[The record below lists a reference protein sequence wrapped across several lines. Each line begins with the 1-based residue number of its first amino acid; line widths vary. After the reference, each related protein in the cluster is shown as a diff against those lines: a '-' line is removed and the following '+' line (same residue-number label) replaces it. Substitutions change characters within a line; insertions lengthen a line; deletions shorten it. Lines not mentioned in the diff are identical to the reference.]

1 MRFNLRQAVATIIL
15 VALLLLPILS
25 VFGGSVDAA
34 TQGGVLDT
42 TWPTTA
48 HDRSVE
54 AIVVAPDGKIWVADN
69 GGTRA
74 YTSAGAVTVSSIW
87 EGVIPYAL
95 AVQTIGTTS
104 YILAGAN
111 GQIYRYSSS
120 GVKDTTFGSGQTG
133 THNVLHVYGT
143 STAQK
148 IFTGAG
154 SDFKRFTANGVL
166 ESTVAM
172 GGSVNAIAT
181 QTVGGVDYILVGGAF
196 GLKRY
201 TTASVLDNSFVSNT
215 TATVNA
221 MKVQSDGK
229 ILTAGTFGL
238 RRYNQ
243 DGSLDSSFP
252 TISTSILSL
261 AIQGDGK
268 IIAGTSTA
276 LLRYS
281 SAGVV
286 ETQFNT
292 NAALNGTFSTS
303 ELAIE
308 STGNIIAGGSSNV
321 TTKRYLR
328 RYSWENVAPGAPLAP
343 TAVAGDGSASITVA
357 AGTGVTPT
365 GYTVY
370 VSGDVS
376 KNCTVT
382 GSSGSCTIS
391 GLVNGTAYTF
401 YAVARNIDAT
411 SIDSPASN
419 LITPADTI
427 APLISSAAVDILGTT
442 LTLTYNEALNSTT
455 AGTVAF
461 TVSAGGTNF
470 AVSSV
475 TVSGSTV
482 QLGLA
487 SVIGQGLTV
496 TVSYAAPA
504 SNSATANLAIQ
515 DSVGNDAVS
524 LTSRAVTNGS
534 TIDTTAPVYS
544 SSSVNSAGTV
554 LTLTYGEALSA
565 TTAPASAFSVVVNG
579 VSVTVNSV
587 TVSGSTVQ
595 LSLGTIVGTGQ
606 SVTVAYVAP
615 AEDTSNANSAIQDA
629 VGNDSVSFAA
639 RAITTNSSTVDL
651 TAPVFSSAA
660 VNTAGTILTLTYNEA
675 LNATTA
681 PASAFSVT
689 VAGVSRAVNS
699 VVVSGSTVQLTLA
712 STVGSGQAVTF
723 AYTAPAADGSTS
735 NSAVQDNAGND
746 AISLTSRSA
755 TNSSTVDQTA
765 PTFSSAAVNTAGTI
779 LTLTYN
785 EALSATTSPANGFV
799 VTVAGVTRTVSSV
812 AVSGSTVQLTLAS
825 AVERGT
831 VVTVAYTSPTPN
843 TSNTNN
849 AIQDTTGNDAIS
861 LSATS
866 VTNNST
872 LDTTAPV
879 LSSAVL
885 AANGTTLTLTYNETL
900 SATTAATTDFSVL
913 VDGVAAT
920 VSSRAISGSTVQ
932 LTLSSAVLGTSI
944 VTVAYAAPTSSNL
957 TTNSAVQD
965 AAGNDAASFTAT
977 SVTNNSTEGPP
988 RLVLAEVLAN
998 GTQMKLTWSETLGST
1013 YPLNTAFTISV
1024 NGSPVTVTGTNTVT
1038 PSNYFTFNLS
1048 QTITSNQSVTV
1059 SYIAPASNTA
1069 TTNNAVQDTAGNDAL
1084 AFTNTAVTNSSTI
1097 VGDTTAPT
1105 LVSASLNTT
1114 GTVLSLSYNE
1124 TLNSTIAPGSSFTV
1138 LVNGVEFSVSSVAV
1152 SSSVVQLTL
1161 GSAVEAGQTVSVS
1174 YVAPT
1179 PNNWPT
1185 NFAIQDMAG
1194 NDAISLS
1201 SQSVIN
1207 NSTAGPDIAP
1217 PTLSSVTAVDT
1228 SVTLQFNET
1237 LKPTPTPAL
1246 SAFTVFVGETP
1257 VTPTAISISGAT
1269 VNLTLPTSV
1278 ISGTEV
1284 RVSYVAPASSSGS
1297 TNAAIQDS
1305 VGNDAISFSGS
1316 TRPTST
1322 VWGWVETFDSATMT
1336 TTSSQCPGGG
1346 SINRSK
1352 RTTLPNGVTYTVA
1365 VTGPYLCI
1373 HDATESLSERGGAAG
1388 MFVATGLVTEPGLK
1402 LTTSNDGCSANVI
1415 CNGRGRLFLTFSQP
1429 VVDPVFSF
1437 AGWGGSASG
1446 VSWSEMQVITP
1457 GITMSKL
1464 SGTNISVSADG
1475 RYVEDNGQT
1484 ISTRCNSSTAGS
1496 SAVCG
1501 SLQLNGT
1508 VTTVEFEVFQ
1518 QTLGGT
1524 GNEDTW
1530 NLTASMAEDFGLVPT
1545 TYETSGVAS
1554 HGVGTL
1560 RLGATV
1566 EADQASTLY
1575 ATTNADSVAR
1585 WTSLAN
1591 NAKKDDGV
1599 ADWINSPTINFGTA
1613 GSTYTTAVSLAGV
1626 ASTANLCGW
1635 IDFNRDE
1642 YFAYSERAC
1651 ATDPSAGATSATLTW
1666 TVPAD
1671 VGAGITYA
1679 RVRLSYDTI
1688 TDAVGKLG
1696 TGEVEDYSLVLPATS
1711 LPAAVNDAST
1721 NGQDVNQLFS
1731 PLTND
1736 QFETNYPA
1744 NNSTLKLCGSGQTPN
1759 TCSVTTL
1766 VIDGQ
1771 GTYTVNADGTITF
1784 NPLPTFTGTATPV
1797 TYQIS
1802 DTQVS
1807 PRTTSATIT
1816 PTVIPR
1822 PTARADTSTD
1832 LLNITQTMNPL
1843 SNDTAGSSDAP
1854 FIATTVRLCGSG
1866 EASPLCTATSVSV
1879 TGGTYAV
1886 SQTTGIIT
1894 FTPTT
1899 NFTGTA
1905 TPVSYQVSDSL
1916 NQVATSTY
1924 TPSVVG
1930 TPTAAN
1936 DTSSG
1941 AWNVNQIISPFANDT
1956 IASGHHLG
1964 SLALCGTSPVETPN
1978 LCSQPTLTTAD
1989 GTYTVNANGTVTF
2002 DPLPTFTGFVTQ
2014 PIRYQAV
2021 DDLSQY
2027 VDATITPYVTP
2038 PSPPTAVADTT
2049 SNLVNVTQTKDVLAN
2064 DTTIDPLITLDAT
2077 SVRLCGNGQVNP
2089 NCTATSVAV
2098 TGGTFTV
2105 NTTTG
2110 VVSFTPSLNWSGTAP
2125 PVSYQVT
2132 DSTNQKV
2139 SSTYTP
2145 TVITALNDVSSGAWN
2160 VNQTISPFSNDVAV
2174 SGHPFGSL
2182 KLCDTTE
2189 TPNNCT
2195 LTSLT
2200 VTGQGTYTVNANG
2213 TVTFD
2218 PLPTFTGTAT
2228 AITYQA
2234 LDDLGQF
2241 VSATITPS
2249 VTPPPGPVAVTDT
2262 SSGFLNTVQTKN
2274 VLANDSTSDP
2284 VITLNATSVRLCGSG
2299 EVNPD
2304 CTATSVVVTGGTY
2317 SVNTTTGVV
2326 SFTPDSNWSGTA
2338 TAVTYQVTDSTS
2350 QTTTATYTPTVYPKP
2365 TASNDISSGAYDTN
2379 QVISPLALDGFSE
2392 SAPAVLSTL
2401 KLCGAN
2407 ELPNA
2412 CTETSLSVSGVGTY
2426 TVNPDGTVTFNPLP
2440 TFKGTAPA
2448 ITYQAADTLG
2458 QFVSATI
2465 TPTVTAPPAPV
2476 ATADTESVLR
2486 GGTATFTTITGT
2498 LGLATGTELQ
2508 TTGDNKTCLYVPS
2521 STTCDTDNVISITGQ
2536 GTYTLNP
2543 ATGVVTFVAV
2553 NNAIAGSQTTVTYRV
2568 TDITGQTATSTLTPV
2583 VPPAPTALVDT
2594 SEGNHDTNQT
2604 LNILAND
2611 SAGDASAPLDASTV
2625 KLCGSNQTPNGCTET
2640 TLVVA
2645 GQGIFTVNADGTV
2658 TFDPLPTFS
2667 GTATAVTYQVA
2678 DSLGQVTSATITPT
2692 VYAPPNAVN
2701 DTSSGNY
2708 DTNQVINPLINDVDG
2723 SGTIDPT
2730 SVKLCAANVV
2740 APSCTSTSLTTAG
2753 EGTYTVNQTT
2763 GVVTFDPLP
2772 SFTGTASPITYQVAD
2787 SLGQTDSATIT
2798 PTVGAP
2804 PLPVAVNDTSV
2815 GAYDTNQL
2823 ISPIFND
2830 TRGATDFPF
2839 VASTLKLCGVSPL
2852 QTPNNCTLTSL
2863 TISGEGT
2870 YTVNADGTVTFDPLP
2885 TFKGNASP
2893 ITYQIADS
2901 LGRIDDAT
2909 ITPEVTPPP
2918 APVATAQTQSVLP
2931 GGTATYTTITGTSG
2945 LATGTGLQTSGV
2957 NATCLIV
2964 PLSSPATCDSDNSV
2978 TITGE
2983 GTFTLNP
2990 TTGVVTY
2997 VASSTITGGTKT
3009 AITYRVTDIT
3019 GQTATSTLTPV
3030 VPPAPVP
3037 VNDTS
3042 IGNYDT
3048 NQTISPLANDTPGD
3062 ASAPL
3067 VASTVKLCGSGQTP
3081 NNCTVTTLVVDGQG
3095 TYTVNANGTVTF
3107 DPLPTYTGTATA
3119 IRYQAADSLG
3129 QIENAT
3135 ITVTVRTPPNAVND
3149 ESSGNYD
3156 TNQVISPLLNDV
3168 DGSGTI
3174 DATTV
3179 KLCASG
3185 QVAPTCTSTS
3195 LTTAGE
3201 GTYTV
3206 NQTTGVVTFDPLPSF
3221 TGTAT
3226 PIAYQ
3231 ISDSFGQTD
3240 SATITPTVGA
3250 PPLPVAVNDT
3260 STGNWDTNQ
3269 AITPTSNDTPGST
3282 SFPFVATSVKLCGS
3296 NQSAPTCTATSLT
3309 VANEG
3314 TYTVNANGTVTF
3326 DPVPSFTGTA
3336 TAITYQAADT
3346 LGRIDDATIT
3356 PTVTPPPAP
3365 FATPET
3371 MAVIPGGTATF
3382 TTITGTSGLATG
3394 TQLQTS
3400 GAKATCLIVPLSI
3413 PATCDA
3419 DNSVTIA
3426 GEGTFTLNPT
3436 TGVVT
3441 FVADVNATPGTKTA
3455 LTYRV
3460 TDVTGQTATSTLT
3473 PVIPQPPV
3481 ANPDTNTDNWDTNQ
3495 TLSPLTNDTA
3505 GAASAPLVAATV
3517 KLCGISPVQNP
3528 DNCTLTTLIVP
3539 NEGTYIVNANGTVTF
3554 DPLPTFN
3561 GIATPVK
3568 YQVADS
3574 LGQIA
3579 DSTITP
3585 TVRAPRA
3592 PTATPDTNTGS
3603 WDTNQT
3609 ISPLANDTPGESTA
3623 PLDASTVKLCGVA
3636 PNAQSPNNCTQTT
3649 LTISSQGTYTVNA
3662 NGTVTFDPLPSF
3674 TGTATAVKY
3683 QVTDVIG
3690 QTVNTTITPIVL
3702 SPPAPVASPGT
3713 VSLIAGGTE
3722 DFDPIFGTDALAA
3735 KSTGGPELT
3744 NSTVCIV
3751 DPATSICG
3759 NTAVTI
3765 TGEGTF
3771 TLNTTTGVVTYTAL
3785 DTATSGTKTAISYKI
3800 TDALNVTV
3808 TNTLTPSIIPKPT
3821 ARPDTSIGVMEQ
3833 TQTLSPVGNDSPG
3846 AITYPLNPKTVLLCG
3861 ATETAPTCTKTTV
3874 TVSGEGTYVV
3884 QLNGTVQ
3891 FTPESTYYGTAT
3903 SLSYVVKDSLGQ
3915 VATSTLTPKVVP
3927 PPAPITELDTGTAEQ
3942 GSSVLL
3948 SPWANDNGGVVPNGV
3963 SGTVALVPASIRLCG
3978 PTDAAPNCTRTTL
3991 TTDDGTYT
3999 VDTATGKVTFV
4010 HRTGFLGTVTQPVTY
4025 QIANDWTGL
4034 SGIGISTNILI
4045 PTIIPPAPPAP
4056 PAPSAEPPA
4065 DPNAVDDVSK
4075 DGWDINQTIAVFTND
4090 TFPSSHALHV
4100 TLRLCMNSVT
4110 KQDTGQVAHDCSE
4123 MSLTVAGEGTYTV
4136 NQDGTVTFDPLPTFF
4151 GTATPI
4157 RYQATDALGR
4167 YVNATIT
4174 PTVDAPPIVL
4184 ITRNELPATGNNVI
4198 TQLLLML
4205 LLSIAGIGL
4214 RQRFKN
4220 A

>member
-357 AGTGVTPT
+357 AGSGVTPT

-861 LSATS
+861 LSATL

-2753 EGTYTVNQTT
+2753 ECSYTVNQTT
-2763 GVVTFDPLP
+2763 V
-2772 SFTGTASPITYQVAD
+2772 
-2787 SLGQTDSATIT
+2787 
-2798 PTVGAP
+2798 
-2804 PLPVAVNDTSV
+2804 
-2815 GAYDTNQL
+2815 
-2823 ISPIFND
+2823 
-2830 TRGATDFPF
+2830 
-2839 VASTLKLCGVSPL
+2839 
-2852 QTPNNCTLTSL
+2852 
-2863 TISGEGT
+2863 
-2870 YTVNADGTVTFDPLP
+2870 
-2885 TFKGNASP
+2885 
-2893 ITYQIADS
+2893 
-2901 LGRIDDAT
+2901 
-2909 ITPEVTPPP
+2909 
-2918 APVATAQTQSVLP
+2918 
-2931 GGTATYTTITGTSG
+2931 
-2945 LATGTGLQTSGV
+2945 
-2957 NATCLIV
+2957 
-2964 PLSSPATCDSDNSV
+2964 
-2978 TITGE
+2978 
-2983 GTFTLNP
+2983 
-2990 TTGVVTY
+2990 
-2997 VASSTITGGTKT
+2997 
-3009 AITYRVTDIT
+3009 
-3019 GQTATSTLTPV
+3019 
-3030 VPPAPVP
+3030 
-3037 VNDTS
+3037 
-3042 IGNYDT
+3042 
-3048 NQTISPLANDTPGD
+3048 
-3062 ASAPL
+3062 
-3067 VASTVKLCGSGQTP
+3067 
-3081 NNCTVTTLVVDGQG
+3081 
-3095 TYTVNANGTVTF
+3095 
-3107 DPLPTYTGTATA
+3107 
-3119 IRYQAADSLG
+3119 
-3129 QIENAT
+3129 
-3135 ITVTVRTPPNAVND
+3135 
-3149 ESSGNYD
+3149 
-3156 TNQVISPLLNDV
+3156 
-3168 DGSGTI
+3168 
-3174 DATTV
+3174 
-3179 KLCASG
+3179 
-3185 QVAPTCTSTS
+3185 
-3195 LTTAGE
+3195 
-3201 GTYTV
+3201 
-3206 NQTTGVVTFDPLPSF
+3206 VVTFDPLPSF

-3269 AITPTSNDTPGST
+3269 TITPTSNDTPGST

-3505 GAASAPLVAATV
+3505 GAESAPLVAATV

-3999 VDTATGKVTFV
+3999 VDTATGRVTFV